1 MIDRTCSAKR
11 TETVALFAQ
20 AVYLLFSA
28 VYICKETLEHALLSA
43 GDAGHHHHHSPG
55 QDLSSSG
62 YASFYIA
69 CCCSAYPFTE
79 LITRQHSYGYLL
91 SPYHY
96 PALYTKRTTLFSLH
110 LD

>member
-1 MIDRTCSAKR
+1 MGEWFYIYFKWIRLTATVDRAKR

-55 QDLSSSG
+55 QEGIQNSG
-62 YASFYIA
+62 
-69 CCCSAYPFTE
+69 
-79 LITRQHSYGYLL
+79 
-91 SPYHY
+91 
-96 PALYTKRTTLFSLH
+96 
-110 LD
+110 